1 MLCFT
6 QKKRNHTIKICFR
19 IGEKGTLLIRWT
31 NREIHF
37 FRGLKEP
44 RSRARSDQKD
54 AEETCKRKS
63 RSRCDISFQKTPK
76 KVKKDKYK
84 RKRGDIIVYHHQ
96 IRLSLVC
103 QKVDIICH

>member
-54 AEETCKRKS
+54 AEETCKKKSRS
-63 RSRCDISFQKTPK
+63 RSRCDRSRSRKHKKSEKKTNIK
-76 KVKKDKYK
+76 EKEEASLF
-84 RKRGDIIVYHHQ
+84 II
-96 IRLSLVC
+96 IRFGSL
-103 QKVDIICH
+103 